1 MYLSPTQTLSEI
13 KSESL
18 VRRRKWEKMNRY
30 SILET
35 ITLTSNICLEVNC
48 MNILFSIHHL
58 QGERDRVI
66 KIVISALSN
75 ELTQMNFYT

>member
-58 QGERDRVI
+58 
-66 KIVISALSN
+66 
-75 ELTQMNFYT
+75 